1 MLAYE
6 RLLNSG
12 NHLEVFQWDNGQEK
26 GIGVSFKGGELKDGV
41 CLVGAFGKGHSF
53 EEACEDYMRQLSGKT
68 VVFNAYTNR
77 RREVVFI

>member
-1 MLAYE
+1 MENIEIDEEKLNAIVGFVPFEML
-6 RLLNSG
+6 SS
-12 NHLEVFQWDNGQEK
+12 NGK
-26 GIGVSFKGGELKDGV
+26 PMLGLSLDY
-41 CLVGAFGKGHSF
+41 LSF